1 MALTRDIPGVG
12 TLELKHLLL
21 DLNGT
26 TSRWGQ
32 IEDGVRERLRSIAQH
47 LTVHL
52 LSADTYGTLS
62 ETAESLG
69 LGWRVVANGEDKRTA
84 IVELGAETSIAIGN
98 GVNDAAMLAAARV
111 GIAVLGGEGLS
122 TAGLRGADVLC
133 GSMTEALD
141 LMLKDSGLDA
151 TFRP

>member
-1 MALTRDIPGVG
+1 MG
-12 TLELKHLLL
+12 TFEFEHLLL

-26 TSRWGQ
+26 TSRWGR
-32 IEDGVRERLRSIAQH
+32 IDDGVAERLRSTSPQ

-52 LSADTYGTLS
+52 LSADTYGTLA

-69 LGWRVVANGEDKRTA
+69 LSWRVVANGEDKRAA
-84 IVELGAETSIAIGN
+84 IVELGAERSIAIGN

-122 TAGLRGADVLC
+122 AAALRDADVLC

-141 LMLKDSGLDA
+141 LLLHDSGLAA
-151 TFRP
+151 TLRP